1 MKALRPLLVFVVA
14 VAVIFG
20 VHLLQEATEYHGGAG
35 AEAQTTVLFSIKDN
49 DFGHGDAFAA
59 TALWQTCIATI
70 GWTGEDEPAPAGER
84 TYRAAPLPARRHP
97 PPPTRLHRGPR
108 RQPRQG
114 QRRQHALRRR
124 LSSPCLPYTARC
136 SAESE

>member
-1 MKALRPLLVFVVA
+1 MKALRPLLVFVVAVAVA

-20 VHLLQEATEYHGGAG
+20 VHLLQEATEYHGDAG

-84 TYRAAPLPARRHP
+84 TYRAVLRPSLPDD
-97 PPPTRLHRGPR
+97 T
-108 RQPRQG
+108 
-114 QRRQHALRRR
+114 RRR
-124 LSSPCLPYTARC
+124 LRGCIEDLVVNHVKGNVVSMHSGA
-136 SAESE
+136 A